1 MRRWWLVI
9 LSAIVVFVVAVVP
22 FENSFRL
29 VAAQMPAQ
37 ETHQLNELASSLL
50 AYPSATLSFQQ
61 KLKVQL
67 LPGQLPNVP
76 PLSLPAP
83 PSGRLVGSAVYR
95 LNNEEIAFVDI
106 LLQVPEPAEDV
117 MSFYKRSLVGIGWK
131 MEQSHALP
139 PGFHDMKTGEFP
151 GEFPLIITQNFCQEK
166 LTQAWQ
172 NLSVSVFS
180 PKDEPNNVRISLVTQ
195 ALKKKLGA
203 DYYFACDR
211 RSQPERS
218 EQVNASNLLP
228 SPLLPSLS
236 APEGV
241 DLQYTGSCIS
251 GGPDVSISTVAKTN
265 KDAVELEAAIA
276 SQLESAGWKRVAA
289 HAEKPLAWS
298 IWLLPAPGKWQ
309 GVLLAIQSPQQNQ
322 YLITVQVTS
331 QEKLKREVANTNHA
345 IQFE

>member
-1 MRRWWLVI
+1 MRRWWLII

-50 AYPSATLSFQQ
+50 AYPSPTIFFQQ

-67 LPGQLPNVP
+67 LPGQLPSVP
-76 PLSLPAP
+76 PLSLPVP

-131 MEQSHALP
+131 MEQSQALP
-139 PGFHDMKTGEFP
+139 PGFHDMKIGEFP
-151 GEFPLIITQNFCQEK
+151 VVISQNFCQEK

-172 NLSVSVFS
+172 NLSVGVFS

-195 ALKKKLGA
+195 ALKKKLGVN
-203 DYYFACDR
+203 YSVACDR
-211 RSQPERS
+211 PSQPERS

-228 SPLLPSLS
+228 SLS

-241 DLQYTGSCIS
+241 DLQTTGSCGRGAS
-251 GGPDVSISTVAKTN
+251 DASISTVAKTN

-276 SQLESAGWKRVAA
+276 SQLESAGWKRLTA
-289 HAEKPLAWS
+289 HAEKSLAWS

-322 YLITVQVTS
+322 YLISVQVTS
-331 QEKLKREVANTNHA
+331 QEKLSSP
-345 IQFE
+345 